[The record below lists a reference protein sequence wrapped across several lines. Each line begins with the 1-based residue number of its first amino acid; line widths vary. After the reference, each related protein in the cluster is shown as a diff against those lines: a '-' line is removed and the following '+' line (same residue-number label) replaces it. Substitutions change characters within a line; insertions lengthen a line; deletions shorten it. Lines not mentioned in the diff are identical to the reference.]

1 MLFSSL
7 VTPPGRSGK
16 MLATVMVVGGL
27 ALALIAMK
35 YRVFTPAV
43 DEPTTQT
50 TQPADAE
57 P

>member
-1 MLFSSL
+1 
-7 VTPPGRSGK
+7 